1 MKTLAIFI
9 SISLSTSLSDSF
21 KSDQK
26 RYSRVR
32 VAYAEKE
39 QIMLDLLKAKGIETK
54 NLQIYLRAFKFG
66 KKIELWA
73 KNSSDDKYQLIKEYK
88 VCRTC
93 GKLGPKR
100 QQGDMQIPE
109 GFYFIDRFNPSSNY
123 HLSLGLNYPNKSDQI
138 LGTKG
143 KLGGDIFIHGSCVTI
158 GCLPITDDQIKELYL
173 FCIEAKNS
181 GQSKIPVHIFPT
193 VLSNKNI
200 NVLKEKYSK
209 DSDKLILWNSLEEA
223 YNQFNKTKQMPKVRF
238 LNDGKHVVSPK

>member
-1 MKTLAIFI
+1 M
-9 SISLSTSLSDSF
+9 SDSF
-21 KSDQK
+21 KLDQK

-32 VAYAEKE
+32 EAYAEKE
-39 QIMLDLLKAKGIETK
+39 QIILDLLKTKGIETK
-54 NLQIYLRAFKFG
+54 NLQIYLRAFKLG

-193 VLSNKNI
+193 ILSDKNMD
-200 NVLKEKYSK
+200 VLKEKYSK
-209 DSDKLILWNSLEEA
+209 DSDKLVLWNSLEKA
-223 YNQFNKTKQMPKVRF
+223 YDLFNETKQMPEVRF
-238 LNDGKHVVSPK
+238 LNDGTHIVE

>member
-1 MKTLAIFI
+1 MKAFAIFI
-9 SISLSTSLSDSF
+9 SILLSTSMSDSF
-21 KSDQK
+21 KLDQK

-32 VAYAEKE
+32 EAYAEKE
-39 QIMLDLLKAKGIETK
+39 QIILDLLKTKGIETK
-54 NLQIYLRAFKFG
+54 TLQIYLRAFKFG

-73 KNSSDDKYQLIKEYK
+73 KNSSDDQYQLIKEYK
-88 VCRTC
+88 VCSTC

-109 GFYFIDRFNPSSNY
+109 GFYFIDRFNPNSNY

-158 GCLPITDDQIKELYL
+158 GCLPITDDHIKELYL

-193 VLSNKNI
+193 IFSDRNM
-200 NVLKEKYSK
+200 NVLKVKYAK
-209 DSDKLILWNSLEEA
+209 DTDKLILWNSLEEA
-223 YNQFNKTKQMPKVRF
+223 YHQFNETKQIPKIRF
-238 LNDGKHVVSPK
+238 LNNGTHIVE